1 VPKMNAAPAIL
12 LVDDDEELCE
22 VLQDILQAQDYATE
36 SAHSGLEAE
45 EKLKERKFN
54 LAFVDIRLPDMTGTD
69 LVLRLKQIDPDMEI
83 IILTAYATLETSVRA
98 LRNGVFDYVMKPFSV
113 EEIMASIKAALEKQQ
128 AAVRE
133 MAEKEHYR
141 ALSIVDS
148 LTGLYNRRH
157 FQELLAR
164 EIARAR
170 RYSQELSLLMI
181 DIDHFKKYQDRVG
194 HVAGDQALRNVGQTL
209 LSSVRG
215 VDAISR
221 YGGEEFAII
230 MPETGKEQA
239 AAAAKRTKEAVAE
252 AQAPGRKKLTV
263 SIGIANYPEDAKDEE
278 QLVFRADQA
287 LYQAKQAGRNR
298 IRSWRPPPS
307 WEE

>member
-1 VPKMNAAPAIL
+1 MNAAPAIL

-298 IRSWRPPPS
+298 IRFWRPPPS